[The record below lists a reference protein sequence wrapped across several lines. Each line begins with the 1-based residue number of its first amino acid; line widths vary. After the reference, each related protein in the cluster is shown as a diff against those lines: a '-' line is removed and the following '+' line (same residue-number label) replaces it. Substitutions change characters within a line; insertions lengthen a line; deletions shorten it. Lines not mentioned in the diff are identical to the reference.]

1 MRSCSISQ
9 SQAHGFTTL
18 FVLFKWDLQ
27 DAMKDYPEDQ
37 HLLSRKAAKA
47 KKEAAAK
54 QAAAKPKVLKSE
66 DVSRFIFFLLKVPS
80 YSWLLLQV
88 IFDVC
93 PDPKFLKTVIKYLP
107 ENFKLSKE
115 LVGASGNRM
124 NRIKHVATIEN

>member
-66 DVSRFIFFLLKVPS
+66 DVSRFVFFIKSSILLMAV
-80 YSWLLLQV
+80 
-88 IFDVC
+88 
-93 PDPKFLKTVIKYLP
+93 
-107 ENFKLSKE
+107 
-115 LVGASGNRM
+115 
-124 NRIKHVATIEN
+124 VAGYI

>member
-1 MRSCSISQ
+1 
-9 SQAHGFTTL
+9 
-18 FVLFKWDLQ
+18 
-27 DAMKDYPEDQ
+27 MKDYPEDQ

-54 QAAAKPKVLKSE
+54 QAAARPKVLKSE
-66 DVSRFIFFLLKVPS
+66 DVSRFLLLSWKVPV
-80 YSWLLLQV
+80 YLWLLLQV
-88 IFDVC
+88 IFDVS

>member
-1 MRSCSISQ
+1 M
-9 SQAHGFTTL
+9 
-18 FVLFKWDLQ
+18 
-27 DAMKDYPEDQ
+27 
-37 HLLSRKAAKA
+37 
-47 KKEAAAK
+47 
-54 QAAAKPKVLKSE
+54 
-66 DVSRFIFFLLKVPS
+66 
-80 YSWLLLQV
+80 LQV

>member
-66 DVSRFIFFLLKVPS
+66 DVSRFVL
-80 YSWLLLQV
+80 
-88 IFDVC
+88 
-93 PDPKFLKTVIKYLP
+93 FLKSSILLMAV
-107 ENFKLSKE
+107 
-115 LVGASGNRM
+115 
-124 NRIKHVATIEN
+124 VAGYI

>member
-1 MRSCSISQ
+1 MNF

-54 QAAAKPKVLKSE
+54 QAAAKPKVLKPE
-66 DVSRFIFFLLKVPS
+66 E
-80 YSWLLLQV
+80 
-88 IFDVC
+88 
-93 PDPKFLKTVIKYLP
+93 VIKYTI
-107 ENFKLSKE
+107 
-115 LVGASGNRM
+115 ASD
-124 NRIKHVATIEN
+124 KTLF

>member
-1 MRSCSISQ
+1 MDFYEELQHLTIP
-9 SQAHGFTTL
+9 QAHGFTTL

-66 DVSRFIFFLLKVPS
+66 DVSRFVLFMKSSIILMV
-80 YSWLLLQV
+80 V
-88 IFDVC
+88 
-93 PDPKFLKTVIKYLP
+93 
-107 ENFKLSKE
+107 
-115 LVGASGNRM
+115 
-124 NRIKHVATIEN
+124 VAGYI